1 MSEPQSTPSQREVNE
16 LTDLARRFSESGRH
30 EEAADLLLVAL
41 RLNPKSLSVKLGLAE
56 VRKRQQQNTG
66 GSSRS
71 LRDLLREGFRRNAI
85 DASHFLGLAHLYAE
99 KGENARAVECIEVA
113 KANDLANPANHKL
126 HGRLLFRRRDF
137 DGAADEFGRALR
149 YNPFDR
155 ETAENLGR
163 AEFERKQFEPALG
176 ATVQA
181 FLLLNDGDEEGVRR
195 LRRRIQTLKQILGW
209 GNRELSRLFR
219 EREEIVHT
227 AFDRLEWHR
236 ERFLEQG
243 GLPGV
248 NLSLSAPPPAR
259 RETGG
264 QIELAARL
272 RRLKP
277 LAHFSDEQIFRLTQA
292 AREEIHD
299 VGNLIFAHQSHGRD
313 LYVLERG
320 EINLQR
326 TTSYGTFTLGAVDAG
341 DLFGEAGFLSA
352 HPRSCDALVG
362 CASQVLRLDAPA
374 MDSLVEASAEMGV
387 QVYWTLWHSLAR
399 KLRAANDQLKTFF
412 SDESLP
418 ESFLRLRKQPT
429 GAAASVKVEESDKIR
444 LFREQGLSRRELMTL
459 ATFSKEKRFAAGAYL
474 FQEGDE
480 GSEMYVVL
488 EGRVMISKFIPGAGE
503 EALAVLERGD
513 FFGEMSLIDGEP
525 RSADAKAHAG
535 PLTVLAL
542 DQGTVREILAMDPHA
557 ALEFLQLLCRLVAG
571 RLREI
576 DEKVIGWRIMSG
588 ERNESVSA

>member
-1 MSEPQSTPSQREVNE
+1 MSDPQSSPSNREVQE

-30 EEAADLLLVAL
+30 EEAADLLLLAL
-41 RLNPKSLSVKLGLAE
+41 RLDPKNLSVKLGLAE
-56 VRKRQQQNTG
+56 VRKRQQQFQG
-66 GSSRS
+66 GRSRS
-71 LRDLLREGFRRNAI
+71 LRDLLREGYRRNAI
-85 DASHFLGLAHLYAE
+85 DAAHFPDLPHLYAD
-99 KGENARAVECIEVA
+99 KGENVRALDCIEVA
-113 KANDLANPANHKL
+113 KAKDLANPANHKL
-126 HGRLLFRRRDF
+126 HARLLFRRRDF
-137 DGAADEFGRALR
+137 DGAAEEFGRALR

-155 ETAENLGR
+155 ETAESLGR
-163 AEFERKQFEPALG
+163 AEYERKQFEAALG
-176 ATVQA
+176 ATVHA

-219 EREEIVHT
+219 ERQEMVHT

-243 GLPGV
+243 GLPGA
-248 NLSLSAPPPAR
+248 NLSLTASPSSR
-259 RETGG
+259 REAGG

-292 AREEIHD
+292 VREEVHD
-299 VGNLIFAHQSHGRD
+299 VGSLIYAHRSQGRD

-320 EINLQR
+320 EVNLQR
-326 TTSYGTFTLGAVDAG
+326 TTTYGTFALGMVDSG
-341 DLFGEAGFLSA
+341 ELFGEGGFLTA
-352 HPRSCDALVG
+352 HERNSDALAAA
-362 CASQVLRLDAPA
+362 ASQVFRLDAA
-374 MDSLVEASAEMGV
+374 VVDNLVEASPEMGV

-399 KLRAANDQLKTFF
+399 KLRATNDQLKTFF

-429 GAAASVKVEESDKIR
+429 GAAASVKVEPSDKIR

-488 EGRVMISKFIPGAGE
+488 EGRVVISKFIPGAGE
-503 EALAVLERGD
+503 EALAVLVRGNI
-513 FFGEMSLIDGEP
+513 FGEMSRIEGEP
-525 RSADAKAHAG
+525 LTADAKAQRG
-535 PLTVLAL
+535 P
-542 DQGTVREILAMDPHA
+542 
-557 ALEFLQLLCRLVAG
+557 
-571 RLREI
+571 
-576 DEKVIGWRIMSG
+576 
-588 ERNESVSA
+588 